1 MRGMLTVF
9 FIVIV
14 VLIVVAL
21 AVALK
26 DSGTL
31 VKNVTNSVTNSSV
44 TDVIDT
50 NSLNVQGVTDVLN
63 GIPTLE
69 SELAQPELDI
79 NIDL

>member
-31 VKNVTNSVTNSSV
+31 SRNANSTNTSTADS
-44 TDVIDT
+44 IDT
-50 NSLNVQGVTDVLN
+50 SVLKVEGVTDVLN

-69 SELAQPELDI
+69 SELAQPELDM